1 MPIKFTKMFADKL
14 NDISKVEVKEAVD
27 GDRIITG
34 RVLIAPG
41 GKQMEVVRSGGRYIV
56 RCKDGEKVNG
66 HIPSVEVL
74 FDSVAQY
81 VGGNAVGV
89 ILTGMGRDGADAMV
103 KMRQAGARTLA
114 QDERT
119 SVVWGMPKEAY
130 QNGGAERLVGIEEMT
145 QSVVQLLKEM
155 R

>member
-1 MPIKFTKMFADKL
+1 
-14 NDISKVEVKEAVD
+14 
-27 GDRIITG
+27 
-34 RVLIAPG
+34 
-41 GKQMEVVRSGGRYIV
+41 V